1 MIKLEV
7 TTHSGDVS
15 IIEVEEYDAQEITD
29 LRNSDQ
35 EAIAIGNH
43 SYSRIDIKN
52 IKPIED
58 ETGNAK

>member
-7 TTHSGDVS
+7 TTHSGETDV
-15 IIEVEEYDAQEITD
+15 IEVDEYDAIAITKE
-29 LRNSDQ
+29 RNGEN

-52 IKPIED
+52 IKPVQE
-58 ETGNAK
+58 NAE